1 MAKWKS
7 RLWVF
12 SGLYA
17 MFCIWTP
24 VLWFASWARDKF
36 HQNSLEWNE
45 LPPTVAAFGLLI
57 CAASFVATIGFALAN
72 PKSADET

>member
-1 MAKWKS
+1 MANWKS

-17 MFCIWTP
+17 MLCIWTP
-24 VLWFASWARDKF
+24 VFWFVSWARDKF
-36 HQNSLEWNE
+36 HQSSFEWSE
-45 LPPTVAAFGLLI
+45 LPPFVAVFGLLI
-57 CAASFVATIGFALAN
+57 CAASFVATIGFAVAN